1 MAEQE
6 ESPFEALVIGDTLSK
21 LRDDLDQKFVNL
33 AANMETQLKDLR
45 EQVASLQYENAHLK
59 QQLAQ
64 SQAQCD
70 EFKQEAMEKTH
81 DLSQINGFYTS
92 NADASSFEGLLN
104 EVVERHAALTE
115 NLQNFNYSEDV
126 GPMNKA
132 WQDEIYKIVQALKGA
147 GDASEQAALVD
158 ELQQRTNELDQ
169 IKKILNGEEP
179 MSKMEELADQ
189 CEERHAG
196 QQGDEHSTYNA
207 PGKIEDPAAIQDNEQ
222 WEELL
227 REFVKNPPKS
237 SDDADTRNDL
247 MLGELDDRIADL
259 QTVKDILNKKK
270 DEEVPQ
276 EEVEEQARDLLSAV
290 AQRHNDTEDKVQ
302 GTVNPNND
310 DEVAKFNA
318 FKDNDQRY
326 RRELADFVG
335 KMQEEEQPEADRWWL
350 DKDDDRRAH
359 YDNILVDQ
367 QENDTLMQ
375 DAVYLNRELGADDE
389 KTSGDH
395 TALYMPI
402 DPVTKHRVVGTL
414 YDAGELCD
422 LLAAVNPDMIDVRCV
437 HRPANPEEPYPLTD
451 KEVWENACLLLSSCK
466 AMALQLPSYQPH
478 SWVDTKQHAP
488 LLIAVLDQLCK
499 ERLKNY
505 VNIEK
510 HPEVIRL
517 LTGNELGGDPEAVR
531 HKMVPA
537 EVLKRWMNMTLG
549 RPMDTDIGS
558 VAVDLYQTLAK
569 VAGDD
574 FGGGNAPQINNNV
587 MNKAAA
593 EAMLNYVEQKMGI
606 AHHLEVDDLIEGN
619 PKLEWLLAARVF
631 DLNNGLSDLSG
642 DEAKKYRSFLTDEN
656 HDDDAYLPWL
666 NSQLPPHLKIG
677 NLYRDLSDGIILAH
691 ILDRCKRDCINWKK
705 MRTQVRHKFDKNT
718 NCNHVVDV
726 MNKQFP
732 FSLVGIGGT
741 DIVDGKQMYVHT
753 ILWQIMR
760 YQATKKLSE
769 LSFGGKEVTDADILK
784 WSKDT
789 HGAYADRKTPTAKS
803 FKDRVLTTALFY
815 LELVAAI
822 GHSEDVNDDLVGWD
836 VQPAA
841 NQKEVEQDLEGRM
854 ANARYAI
861 SLVRMFGGDLFVLPE
876 DLVVMEPK
884 AVLSMYAALMTLDYE
899 GKVHPP
905 KDDDYKPGNVDM
917 NKMESAMY
925 GQQGFSG

>member
-1 MAEQE
+1 
-6 ESPFEALVIGDTLSK
+6 
-21 LRDDLDQKFVNL
+21 
-33 AANMETQLKDLR
+33 METQLSDLR
-45 EQVASLQYENAHLK
+45 HQVASLQEENAQLK
-59 QQLAQ
+59 EQLAN
-64 SQAQCD
+64 SQAQCE

-81 DLSQINGFYTS
+81 DLNQINDFYTS
-92 NADASSFEGLLN
+92 NADASSFEKLLN
-104 EVVERHAALTE
+104 EVVERHQVLTQ
-115 NLQNFNYSEDV
+115 NLQNANYNADV

-147 GDASEQAALVD
+147 GDASEQAAIVD
-158 ELQQRTNELDQ
+158 ELQQRTKELDQ

-207 PGKIEDPAAIQDNEQ
+207 PGRIEDKAVIDDNGQ

-237 SDDADTRNDL
+237 SDDADARNEL
-247 MLGELDDRIADL
+247 MLDELQQRVADL
-259 QTVKDILNKKK
+259 QAVKDILNKKK
-270 DEEVPQ
+270 DEDVPQ
-276 EEVEEQARDLLSAV
+276 EEVEEQARDLLNAV
-290 AQRHNDTEDKVQ
+290 AQRHNDIEDKVQ
-302 GTVNPNND
+302 GTVNPNNAE
-310 DEVAKFNA
+310 EVALFNA
-318 FKDNDQRY
+318 VKDNDSNY

-335 KMQEEEQPEADRWWL
+335 KMQEEEQPEAERWWL

-375 DAVYLNRELGADDE
+375 DAVYLNRELSADDE

-402 DPVTKHRVVGTL
+402 DPVNKHRVVGTL

-437 HRPANPEEPYPLTD
+437 HRPANVEEPYPLTD
-451 KEVWENACLLLSSCK
+451 KEVWENATLLLSSCK

-517 LTGNELGGDPEAVR
+517 LTANELNGDPEAVR
-531 HKMVPA
+531 HNMVPA
-537 EVLKRWMNMTLG
+537 EVLKRWMNVTLG

-593 EAMLNYVEQKMGI
+593 EAMLNYVEQTMGI

-631 DLNNGLSDLSG
+631 DLQNGLSYLSG
-642 DEAKKYRSFLTDEN
+642 DEEKKYRAFWVDEN

-691 ILDRCKRDCINWKK
+691 ILEKCKRDCINWKK

-784 WSKDT
+784 WSKET
-789 HGAYADRKTPTAKS
+789 HGKLEDRKTPTPKS

-815 LELVAAI
+815 LELVKAI
-822 GHSEDVNDDLVGWD
+822 GHADDVRDDLVNWN

-841 NQKEVEQDLEGRM
+841 NQKEVEQDLDDRM

-861 SLVRMFGGDLFVLPE
+861 SLVRMFGGDLFILPE
-876 DLVVMEPK
+876 DLVIMEPK
-884 AVLSMYAALMTLDYE
+884 AVLSVYAALMTLDYE
-899 GKVHPP
+899 GKLSPH
-905 KDDDYKPGNVDM
+905 KDADYKPGNADNPDVM
-917 NKMESAMY
+917 GKMEDAMY
-925 GQQGFSG
+925 GQQGLSG